1 MLLFYPLN
9 LNERIKSKE
18 EFGLGLAVMLANNPL
33 IKDYLSKG
41 LRDDALSLVEE
52 IIANYAATTN
62 YRGLKVQIH
71 TAQGK
76 SWMRS
81 WNPTHFG
88 DDLQSRSSITKI
100 MQERIPFSSS
110 TEIGLVGFAIR
121 GIAPIFID
129 NKYLGSL
136 EVLQGVGSVSRDFES
151 DKQIYILLLNN
162 KLIKESPSIEKNIAI
177 NNYLLP
183 NDKWFNKRAIDFA
196 KLVESK
202 KTNSDLS
209 KASLNI
215 NEKWFYIKIPILN
228 SNGDLIGLHL
238 VGEPEAGVNKQ
249 ISTALSS
256 AWVFMLI
263 IAFLIIGMEGMVAWQ
278 VQRRII
284 CPITKFQKELSDIT
298 KNLDV
303 TKRLKTKDRGDLGE
317 LANQTNNLLSQL
329 ENALKEVYASSNKI
343 NITAKRLAI
352 TAGFTKRSTTS
363 PNDVNQSMAVA
374 VEQMSASVAE
384 ITSTME
390 ELSASSTQI
399 ADYSHVVVNV
409 ANKTL
414 DSSKK
419 GVKVMQGLQENMTV
433 IHQDSTVSLE
443 EMLQLGQQSKAI
455 SKIMDLINTLADQ
468 TKLIAFNAALE
479 ASSAGESG
487 KRFSVVASEI
497 RHLADRVTESTFEI
511 EERIQEIQDSI
522 SRLVITS
529 EKGVISIQKGI
540 QLSYEATDEL
550 NELVSAASKTSSAA
564 TQISHSTQQQKIAS
578 SQVVVALHSIT
589 SGSSFNAQSVRE
601 ISNIS
606 EEMLLVSAQLNK
618 LVNEFCVDDIN

>member
-1 MLLFYPLN
+1 M
-9 LNERIKSKE
+9 
-18 EFGLGLAVMLANNPL
+18 
-33 IKDYLSKG
+33 
-41 LRDDALSLVEE
+41 
-52 IIANYAATTN
+52 
-62 YRGLKVQIH
+62 
-71 TAQGK
+71 
-76 SWMRS
+76 
-81 WNPTHFG
+81 
-88 DDLQSRSSITKI
+88 
-100 MQERIPFSSS
+100 
-110 TEIGLVGFAIR
+110 
-121 GIAPIFID
+121 
-129 NKYLGSL
+129 
-136 EVLQGVGSVSRDFES
+136 
-151 DKQIYILLLNN
+151 
-162 KLIKESPSIEKNIAI
+162 
-177 NNYLLP
+177 
-183 NDKWFNKRAIDFA
+183 
-196 KLVESK
+196 
-202 KTNSDLS
+202 
-209 KASLNI
+209 
-215 NEKWFYIKIPILN
+215 
-228 SNGDLIGLHL
+228 HL

-343 NITAKRLAI
+343 NIIAKRLAI